1 MTATTFPGDQE
12 EIDSGTPPRRGPDRL
27 GAVSKILGAI
37 LASLLILGIALTGT
51 AWVAAQFVENDLEA
65 LEDALGARIRSIE
78 ESFAEQ
84 LGRVEDDLDSRIN
97 GISDQLARVETQ
109 ITSID
114 DAVQEILRRLDR
126 RVQVSVRPLAKIN

>member
-65 LEDALGARIRSIE
+65 LEDALGARI
-78 ESFAEQ
+78 
-84 LGRVEDDLDSRIN
+84 
-97 GISDQLARVETQ
+97 
-109 ITSID
+109 
-114 DAVQEILRRLDR
+114 
-126 RVQVSVRPLAKIN
+126 